1 MKQEILVTAF
11 EPFEGRKRNASAEVL
26 RLLPD
31 AIGAYRI
38 RKMLLP
44 VVFGRAA
51 ELVLQQ
57 PAEAVFLL
65 GEAGNRSTVTPEIRA
80 VNLRDA
86 RIPDNSGYKPERGEI
101 VPGGPAEYRTD
112 VPVSRIVERMKEE
125 GCPIEVSEDAGT
137 FVCNDTFYC
146 VGTKRSGPVA
156 FIHCPGDADK
166 AADYAKTIRRFIEIA
181 MEQSSPS
188 YSNIIKNS
196 LNRIHNVDQVVIGNG
211 VDP

>member
-1 MKQEILVTAF
+1 
-11 EPFEGRKRNASAEVL
+11 
-26 RLLPD
+26 
-31 AIGAYRI
+31 
-38 RKMLLP
+38 
-44 VVFGRAA
+44 
-51 ELVLQQ
+51 
-57 PAEAVFLL
+57 
-65 GEAGNRSTVTPEIRA
+65 
-80 VNLRDA
+80 
-86 RIPDNSGYKPERGEI
+86 
-101 VPGGPAEYRTD
+101 
-112 VPVSRIVERMKEE
+112 MKEE